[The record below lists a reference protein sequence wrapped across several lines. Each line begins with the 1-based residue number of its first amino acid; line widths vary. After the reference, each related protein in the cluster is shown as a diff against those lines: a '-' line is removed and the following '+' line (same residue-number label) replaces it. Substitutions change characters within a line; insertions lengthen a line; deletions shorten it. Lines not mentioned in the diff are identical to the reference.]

1 LIPKAYHQLIT
12 NFIRNILPFGS
23 RAAADPEEAYPVLE
37 AAMEANPINEFELDP
52 GQVPALAEM
61 LNAMMQ
67 QAAEAGPEIEQ
78 GIAAI

>member
-1 LIPKAYHQLIT
+1 
-12 NFIRNILPFGS
+12 
-23 RAAADPEEAYPVLE
+23 
-37 AAMEANPINEFELDP
+37 MEANPINEFELDP